1 MRKLTSALL
10 LFGMLAAPV
19 ALASM
24 GGCGGSQD
32 EAAQVRPNPPPQP
45 PPPPTPEPKPV
56 PGPPTGDPPPDKA
69 PN

>member
-10 LFGMLAAPV
+10 LFGMLAAPI

-32 EAAQVRPNPPPQP
+32 EAAQVRPTPPQP